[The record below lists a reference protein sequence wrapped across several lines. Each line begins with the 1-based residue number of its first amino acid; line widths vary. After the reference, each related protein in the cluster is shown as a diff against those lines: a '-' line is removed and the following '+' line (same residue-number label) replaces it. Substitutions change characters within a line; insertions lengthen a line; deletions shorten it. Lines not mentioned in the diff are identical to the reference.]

1 MRDERDNGAVIRRT
15 RFNRSVV
22 ARSLRGALW
31 TLVVTITIAG
41 VGTLRAAEREDCDC
55 YTLTAWS
62 AEGGLPTAS
71 IAYDRDEGTTRPPG
85 WRGTAVEAAQRDV

>member
-1 MRDERDNGAVIRRT
+1 MRDERDSGAVIRRT

-22 ARSLRGALW
+22 ARSLRGAVW

-62 AEGGLPTAS
+62 AEGWLA
-71 IAYDRDEGTTRPPG
+71 
-85 WRGTAVEAAQRDV
+85 GTAVEAAQRDV